1 MRFSHSTVTAAD
13 IPYSPSVTISL
24 LAPRGEVQAKPFETR
39 GKQGARTRVTAMPPR
54 IFRIGLLVLAAAF
67 FVAGVPR
74 RVSSGQAKVQ
84 NHANSGE
91 SHSEW
96 FLVFPF
102 ENESRIANLDWL
114 GEGLSE
120 LTAERLQD
128 KHVNVLTRQDRLATL
143 EKMGLPD
150 SARFSHATLVK
161 IATEADADALVYGRF
176 QSDGKTATVE
186 ARVLQL
192 NPPSLTPAFTVTGP
206 AQDLLRM
213 HARVTWQILCAIDRT
228 SCPPEGANRDESS
241 FSEPPPSLRP
251 DALENFVRGLVASEN
266 DERLRLLRE
275 AARLEPTWDRPA
287 FELGQIYYE
296 RRDCDSTLVWL
307 SRVPPNRPDGA
318 LASFEAGVC
327 HLERN
332 DPRRAEAAF
341 SGLLERARGGGPD
354 SLPELPEIHNN
365 LGVARLRLGKWN
377 EASAE
382 FERATALD
390 EGEADYW
397 FNLGIAKLVGK
408 QAPTAAA
415 PLERATNIDPDDKDM
430 RALLIATL
438 EAVGRKSDAAELRNV
453 AGDTSKPAPA
463 LNIKDAAALTRMARL
478 SRNFDRALLRP
489 AAEPAGQATQKPE
502 DNGAAK

>member
-1 MRFSHSTVTAAD
+1 V
-13 IPYSPSVTISL
+13 IV
-24 LAPRGEVQAKPFETR
+24 
-39 GKQGARTRVTAMPPR
+39 MPHR
-54 IFRIGLLVLAAAF
+54 IFRIVPFVLAAAV
-67 FVAGVPR
+67 FVAGLPR
-74 RVSSGQAKVQ
+74 CASARQAKVQ

-91 SHSEW
+91 SRSEW

-128 KHVNVLTRQDRLATL
+128 KQVSVLTRQDRLATL

-176 QSDGKTATVE
+176 QSDGKTATIE
-186 ARVLQL
+186 ARVLHL
-192 NPPSLTPAFTVTGP
+192 TPPSLSPPFTATGP
-206 AQDLLRM
+206 IQDLVRL
-213 HARVTWQILCAIDRT
+213 HARLAWQILCGIDRT
-228 SCPPEGANRDESS
+228 SCPPEGANRDESG

-251 DALENFVRGLVASEN
+251 DALENFVRGLAASEN

-275 AARLEPTWDRPA
+275 AARLEPNWDRPA
-287 FELGQIYYE
+287 FELAQIYYD
-296 RRDCDSTLVWL
+296 RRDCDSALVWL

-318 LASFEAGVC
+318 LASFDAGVC

-332 DPRRAEAAF
+332 DLSRAEAAF
-341 SGLLERARGGGPD
+341 SGLLERARGGAPH

-365 LGVARLRLGKWN
+365 LGVARLRQGKWN
-377 EASAE
+377 AASTE
-382 FERATALD
+382 FDRATALD
-390 EGEADYW
+390 EGEADFW

-408 QAPTAAA
+408 QAPAAA
-415 PLERATNIDPDDKDM
+415 AALERANNIDPDDKDM

-438 EAVGRKSDAAELRNV
+438 ESVGRKSDAAGLRNV
-453 AGDTSKPAPA
+453 AGDAGKPAPA
-463 LNIKDAAALTRMARL
+463 LNVKDIAAVTRLARL
-478 SRNFDRALLRP
+478 SRNLDRALLRP
-489 AAEPAGQATQKPE
+489 AAEAAGQAPQKPG
-502 DNGAAK
+502 DNGAAR